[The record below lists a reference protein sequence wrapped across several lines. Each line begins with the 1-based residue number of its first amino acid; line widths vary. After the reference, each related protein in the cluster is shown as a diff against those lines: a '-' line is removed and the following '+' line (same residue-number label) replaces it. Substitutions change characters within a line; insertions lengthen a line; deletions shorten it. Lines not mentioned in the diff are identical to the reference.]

1 MNYEAFNNV
10 ECSKTRLCWSLP
22 KNHYF
27 SKCLVPFCID
37 ILENPRYYAV
47 STMKLFFYAIASISN
62 SQLQNQYYTLY
73 TAYVLRRRL
82 VEEGMQLVRNAIEAT
97 LLYDR

>member
-1 MNYEAFNNV
+1 MLLLA
-10 ECSKTRLCWSLP
+10 L
-22 KNHYF
+22 
-27 SKCLVPFCID
+27 
-37 ILENPRYYAV
+37 
-47 STMKLFFYAIASISN
+47 LFTN

-82 VEEGMQLVRNAIEAT
+82 VEEGMQHVRNAIEAT